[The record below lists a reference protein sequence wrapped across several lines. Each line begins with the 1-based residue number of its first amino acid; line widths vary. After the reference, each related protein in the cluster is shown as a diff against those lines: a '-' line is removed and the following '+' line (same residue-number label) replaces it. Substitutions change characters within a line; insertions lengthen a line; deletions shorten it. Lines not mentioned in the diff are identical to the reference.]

1 MTEMIFAS
9 QNGRNIPKE
18 DKIFGISSRA
28 KKMAATEGKDKV
40 VNATIGALLDDNG
53 KLIVMSSVDRV
64 FRSLEPDEYA
74 QYAPIGGTPGF
85 KEAAKKD
92 LFRDFVPQCY
102 VEAVSTPGGTG
113 AIRNAISNYTSH
125 NDKIL
130 TTDWYWAP
138 YKTIAEEQERKLD
151 TFEIFDHA
159 GNFNT
164 EGLAQKA
171 AQILKQQDRL
181 LIILNTPSHNP
192 TGYGLT
198 PKEWEDVIAA
208 IEEAGKGKK
217 VTLLVDA
224 AYIDFA
230 GDEKESRSF
239 LPMLEKACTKTPV
252 LIAHS
257 LSKSYTLYGMRCGA
271 LVCMTSSADIAEEFK
286 TVCEFSSRASWSNC
300 PKAPQVILTKIYENP
315 KLLENVMEERKQYR
329 DMLIRRGVVFKEEAA
344 RVGLVTLPFRS
355 GFFMSVPC
363 KDPEK
368 SAALLENEGIFTV
381 PLAKGIR
388 IAGSS
393 ITEKDC
399 KRLPEAIKRAID
411 NI

>member
-224 AYIDFA
+224 AEVGYQVE
-230 GDEKESRSF
+230 GESILHRCIITQMF
-239 LPMLEKACTKTPV
+239 V
-252 LIAHS
+252 L
-257 LSKSYTLYGMRCGA
+257 
-271 LVCMTSSADIAEEFK
+271 
-286 TVCEFSSRASWSNC
+286 
-300 PKAPQVILTKIYENP
+300 
-315 KLLENVMEERKQYR
+315 
-329 DMLIRRGVVFKEEAA
+329 
-344 RVGLVTLPFRS
+344 
-355 GFFMSVPC
+355 
-363 KDPEK
+363 
-368 SAALLENEGIFTV
+368 
-381 PLAKGIR
+381 
-388 IAGSS
+388 
-393 ITEKDC
+393 
-399 KRLPEAIKRAID
+399 
-411 NI
+411 

>member
-28 KKMAATEGKDKV
+28 KAMAAREGKDKV

-53 KLIVMSSVDRV
+53 KLIVMSSVDKV
-64 FRSLEPDEYA
+64 FRNLEPADYA
-74 QYAPIGGTPGF
+74 EYAPIGGTPGF
-85 KEAAKKD
+85 KDAAKKD

-102 VEAVSTPGGTG
+102 VETVSTPGGTG

-125 NDKIL
+125 NDKVL

-138 YKTIAEEQERKLD
+138 YKTIAEEQERRLD
-151 TFEIFDHA
+151 TFEIFDRA

-164 EGLAQKA
+164 EGLAEKTR
-171 AQILKQQDRL
+171 QILTRQERL
-181 LIILNTPSHNP
+181 LIIINTPSHNP

-198 PKEWEDVIAA
+198 VQEWEDVINA
-208 IEEAGKGKK
+208 IDDAGKGKK

-239 LPMLEKACTKTPV
+239 LPVLEKACRKMPV

-271 LVCMTSSADIAEEFK
+271 LMCMTSSADIAEEFK
-286 TVCEFSSRASWSNC
+286 KVCEFSSRASWSNC
-300 PKAPQVILTKIYENP
+300 SKAPQVILSKIYEDP
-315 KLLENVMEERKQYR
+315 ELLKRVMDERKQHR
-329 DMLIRRGVVFKEEAA
+329 DMLIRRGVAFKEEAA
-344 RVGLVTLPFRS
+344 KAGLVTLPFRS

-363 KDPEK
+363 SNPEK
-368 SAALLENEGIFTV
+368 AAAILENEGIFIV

-399 KRLPEAIKRAID
+399 RKLPEAIKRAID
-411 NI
+411 SI